1 MLGFERVILTA
12 KSHED
17 PPKKSIDQDFS
28 VSYWVLR
35 FTKGNKI
42 TNSESV
48 SEDET

>member
-1 MLGFERVILTA
+1 M
-12 KSHED
+12 
-17 PPKKSIDQDFS
+17 DFS

-48 SEDET
+48 SEDETWVIDQENNWQNDLRVLPFLSSF